1 MARSKRIQVD
11 RPRDRLNKTSD
22 LPGAAQGFS
31 PMTAFVK
38 SAAVA
43 AALAAAAT
51 LGPAAASA
59 QSYGYGNGYN
69 QTQGYSQPYGY
80 NDRNQDRCRTLG
92 QGRTGSG
99 ALIGAGIGAVAGSQV
114 AARGNRT
121 EGSIIG
127 GVLGAI
133 VGAQVGRSSNDQC
146 RSNNGYPGS
155 YSQAPTY
162 YSSNDRYDDRAYS
175 SNRYD
180 DRGYRDDYRRDDRRD
195 SRRDSRR
202 DDRRYESGYEVS
214 ADGHYYFDP
223 RRGWLPR

>member
-1 MARSKRIQVD
+1 MARSKRIQVGGAI
-11 RPRDRLNKTSD
+11 DRLNKTSD

-51 LGPAAASA
+51 LVPGAASA
-59 QSYGYGNGYN
+59 QSYGYGNGYSQN
-69 QTQGYSQPYGY
+69 QGYSQSYGY

-99 ALIGAGIGAVAGSQV
+99 ALIGAGIGAIAGSQV

-121 EGSIIG
+121 EGSLIG

-133 VGAQVGRSSNDQC
+133 VGAQVGRASNDQC
-146 RSNNGYPGS
+146 RSNTT

-180 DRGYRDDYRRDDRRD
+180 DRGYRDDDRRDDRRD
-195 SRRDSRR
+195 NRR
-202 DDRRYESGYEVS
+202 DDRRYEGGYEVS